1 MRATL
6 KLMSQKA
13 KAGKVE
19 PFIRAKALELTAG
32 LKQKNRMGE
41 IFAVWEFVKN
51 RIRYVRDIRNVETLQ
66 DPDYTLLQGAG
77 DCDDKAV
84 LTAALLESI
93 GHPTAFLALGFA
105 PGKFSHVIA
114 ETRAG
119 PSGKWLPLET
129 TEDVRFGWRPPNVKS
144 AFRQIN

>member
-1 MRATL
+1 MKATL
-6 KLMSQKA
+6 KLMSQKV
-13 KAGKVE
+13 KAGKAD
-19 PFIRAKALELTAG
+19 PFIRAKALELTSG
-32 LKQKNRMGE
+32 LRQKNRIGE
-41 IFAVWEFVKN
+41 IHAVWEFVKN

-66 DPDYTLLQGAG
+66 DPDYTLLQAAG

-119 PSGKWLPLET
+119 AAGKWLPLET
-129 TEDVRFGWRPPNVKS
+129 TEDVRFGWRPPNVKNY
-144 AFRQIN
+144 FRQIN